1 MDMYE
6 ERGMEKGLEK
16 GREKGMEK
24 GMEHGLDVAF
34 NILKLS
40 RIGMTENEIAE
51 ELCVSEEVVHKFSH
65 IYS

>member
-1 MDMYE
+1 MCVLLDMYE
-6 ERGMEKGLEK
+6 ER
-16 GREKGMEK
+16 GMEK

>member
-1 MDMYE
+1 MTLVGQMLMDEGYQ
-6 ERGMEKGLEK
+6 R
-16 GREKGMEK
+16 GMEK

-51 ELCVSEEVVHKFSH
+51 ELCVSAEVVHKFSH